1 MVDEDGDR
9 HSGDGQG
16 ARDARDALD
25 ALVARIE
32 APEPRSVDL
41 PEDLTGELRRL
52 AQWWQERSDGDPRA
66 WTTLTLDAGADDA
79 RGALL
84 AGAEAVDRAVDA
96 GSALLVPTVSERD
109 DVAAR
114 AIIGLLTRRE
124 ASAVVG
130 QPEGMTDRQW
140 MALCA
145 AVRDRMADVAD
156 LRAEPIALLE
166 SLHARPIAA
175 AAGALLAGAAR
186 RTPCLVDGTD
196 ELAAA
201 LVADRISYRAKTWW
215 RAGADSPD
223 PGRQA
228 AVERIDLTAGLPLAL
243 SDDAGRGARATVALL
258 QEITGPSGR

>member
-1 MVDEDGDR
+1 MDEDEDR
-9 HSGDGQG
+9 RSGDGQG
-16 ARDARDALD
+16 EHVALDALD

-32 APEPRSVDL
+32 APEPRSVHL
-41 PEDLTGELRRL
+41 PDDLTGELRRL

-66 WTTLTLDAGADDA
+66 WTTLTLDPGEVDV

-96 GSALLVPTVSERD
+96 GATLIVPTVSARD

-114 AIIGLLTRRE
+114 AVIGLLTRRE

-140 MALCA
+140 MDLCA
-145 AVRDRMADVAD
+145 AVRDRMADAAD

-166 SLHARPIAA
+166 SLHAQAIAA

-228 AVERIDLTAGLPLAL
+228 AVERIDLAAGLPLGLA
-243 SDDAGRGARATVALL
+243 DDAGMGARATVALL
-258 QEITGPSGR
+258 RELSR